1 MSSLSPV
8 NSSEMEELE
17 LLWING
23 PVELRVTSLFVALEN
38 VLNVIITLSEIV

>member
-8 NSSEMEELE
+8 NRSEMEELE

-23 PVELRVTSLFVALEN
+23 SVDLRVASLFVALEN
-38 VLNVIITLSEIV
+38 ILNLINTLSEIV

>member
-23 PVELRVTSLFVALEN
+23 SVELRVATFFVALEN
-38 VLNVIITLSEIV
+38 VLNVIISLSEIV